1 MVKNM
6 VLYAVPY
13 KGKAVTQRDKLI
25 ERIRARPPEA
35 SFSDVRRLLESHGWT
50 FKRQEGS
57 HAHFTKLGERT
68 QTVPLVRGRSV
79 KRYIL
84 DQIIE
89 RLGLDE

>member
-1 MVKNM
+1 M
-6 VLYAVPY
+6 
-13 KGKAVTQRDKLI
+13 TQLDKLI

-35 SFSDVRRLLESHGWT
+35 SFSDVRRLLETYAWVL
-50 FKRQEGS
+50 KRQTGS
-57 HAHFTKLGERT
+57 HAQFTKPGERT
-68 QTVPLVRGRSV
+68 QSVPLVKGRYV

>member
-1 MVKNM
+1 M

-13 KGKAVTQRDKLI
+13 KGKAVTRLDNLI

-35 SFSDVRRLLESHGWT
+35 SFSDVRRLLESYGWVH
-50 FKRQEGS
+50 KSQRGS
-57 HAHFTKLGERT
+57 HAHFTKPGERT
-68 QTVPLVRGRSV
+68 QTVPLVSGRSV